1 FSSFEQIS
9 SKTGNL
15 FDFSFRPDGTI
26 IQTDHSNKI
35 YEINPRFALTGT
47 PSKAHL
53 GEHQVT
59 LRATN
64 EIGSTDQTFTI
75 MVVDETTPI
84 VSSMSP
90 ANGTPGVELQ
100 PSLSLTFDE
109 EIQLGST
116 GTLKLLNGSTVLR
129 TYDLSVPADRNLFT
143 LSEDD
148 LTLNWTVDVPLP
160 LNTLISVEISTGF
173 VK

>member
-1 FSSFEQIS
+1 KIISDLPNYTTGVEVDAFGNLIVMITYNGIRKYTSDFSSFEQIS

-26 IQTDHSNKI
+26 IQTDHSNNI

-64 EIGSTDQTFTI
+64 EIGST
-75 MVVDETTPI
+75 
-84 VSSMSP
+84 
-90 ANGTPGVELQ
+90 
-100 PSLSLTFDE
+100 
-109 EIQLGST
+109 
-116 GTLKLLNGSTVLR
+116 
-129 TYDLSVPADRNLFT
+129 
-143 LSEDD
+143 
-148 LTLNWTVDVPLP
+148 
-160 LNTLISVEISTGF
+160 
-173 VK
+173 